1 MYLKKKIFILLLLPF
16 VVFSQTGTPDDYYDG
31 FVFNQSS
38 SNLKTALANKIAS
51 TSNLQSYS
59 TAWDALK
66 ISDLASGSTTHVSLI
81 YGYNDTDGI
90 YKTDETRLK
99 SENQTSSQ
107 GTGKWNREHVVSK
120 SLANPTMD
128 TSTGIGTDLHN
139 LRAVDY
145 TMNIS
150 RSNKRFQDGGST
162 GDSNTITNDGDN
174 GWYPGDGTGT
184 GGDDYRGDVAR
195 IVMYMY
201 LRYPDRV
208 SANNCAELSSN
219 NYHPDMPDIFLEWN
233 KEDPPSYIEIKRN
246 DTFESYQ
253 GNRNPFID
261 NPFLAYYIWNGPTI
275 TNWWSDT
282 PIGTPGISFNSSNSV
297 DENGDS
303 TASANLS
310 VTMSNYDS
318 NHGDIVLTYSV
329 DASTTAESGD
339 YSYVPISPNQ
349 LTFNSD
355 GTQTISIT
363 INSDAD
369 SDNETLVFNFTLNNN
384 NVELRNTQHTITVVD
399 DEKPL
404 IITEIADPNNDHTGR
419 YVELYNPSS
428 SSISLD
434 GLYLIRWTND
444 NADPTSSSA
453 KKLSEHCGST
463 MTGNSFCILSK
474 ATVSGFM
481 TMYGLESDVS
491 LGSALV
497 TDSNGD
503 DQIAIV
509 LSDVA
514 SFNSSSYTI
523 IDIFG
528 VPGEDGTGTSHEFE
542 NGRAERKPSSTT
554 PSSSWASSDWNVEN
568 DTGGGDST
576 NSPQTAPAGYDPG
589 HWIGAA
595 TTDTWNGLF
604 DTSWATAENWA
615 SGATPDP
622 GDKVFIRGANNDP
635 DILTDITLTDLTVK
649 ANGVLDIEAAGS
661 LSLSG
666 NFSNSGTVTLNSSSS
681 VYSSIKVGGT
691 SSGNITYNRHVNSL
705 SGGTGWDLIGSPVNG
720 LQISSFVSTN
730 TSGSSPLAT
739 GNGTGA
745 GATGEYAIGTY
756 DPSNNTWT
764 NYTQSVVEVDDLDF
778 VPGKGYQM
786 ATDSGAAM
794 SFTGTIDTGSTEKI
808 SIESFTDAS
817 GRRWNLISNPYPS
830 YINIGPSTTD
840 NTFLDENEG
849 VIDNYYTG
857 IYGYDAVAD
866 SSIYTIINDL
876 SGPTSIAPGQ
886 GFFVAARST
895 TAANITFK
903 EEMQTVNGGDDFI
916 SGDVVEHAEVELRL
930 LNNGILM
937 GKTNLFFVEGLTL
950 GLDPGYDAGSFTQN
964 DPLMTRLA
972 ENDEGHG
979 MAINAMGLE
988 AMENVIVPL
997 VINQSAGQEFRV
1009 SLYNANVN
1017 GANVYLEDILESEM
1031 IDLKV
1036 GDFALTPTG
1045 DLEGAG
1051 RFFLHITLDTMSN
1064 EELSTT
1070 ILNAYKEISSSH
1082 ITIEG
1087 LATQPNETKVSLY
1100 NVFGRKVLENSLGNN
1115 VSTQKISTAGLSA
1128 GIYIIELESGND
1140 RLTKKFIIH

>member
-1 MYLKKKIFILLLLPF
+1 MVLPF
-16 VVFSQTGTPDDYYDG
+16 VVFSQTGSPNDYYDG

-38 SNLKTALANKIAS
+38 SNLKTALANKITS
-51 TSNLQSYS
+51 TSNLQSYN
-59 TAWDALK
+59 TAWEALK

-81 YGYNDTDGI
+81 YGYDDTDGV

-99 SENQTSSQ
+99 SNNQTGSQ

-128 TSTGIGTDLHN
+128 ISTGIGTDLHN

-145 TMNIS
+145 QMNTS

-162 GDSNTITNDGDN
+162 GDSKTITNAGDN
-174 GWYPGDGTGT
+174 GWFPGDGTGT

-195 IVMYMY
+195 VVMYMF

-208 SANNCAELSSN
+208 SANNVGLGN
-219 NYHPDMPDIFLEWN
+219 NTYHEDMPDIFLEWN
-233 KEDPPSYIEIKRN
+233 QEDPPSSIEINRN
-246 DTFESYQ
+246 NTIESYQ

-261 NPFLAYYIWNGPTI
+261 NPFLAYYIWNGPAI

-310 VTMSNYDS
+310 VTMSNYDAS
-318 NHGDIVLTYSV
+318 DGNVILTYSV
-329 DASTTAESGD
+329 NSASTTAESGD
-339 YSYVPISPNQ
+339 YSYSPISPNQ

-369 SDNETLVFNFTLNNN
+369 SDNETLVFDFSISTES
-384 NVELRNTQHTITVVD
+384 VELRNTQHTITIVD

-404 IITEIADPNNDHTGR
+404 IITEITDPNNDESGR
-419 YVELYNPSS
+419 YIELYNPSA
-428 SSISLD
+428 SSINLG

-444 NADPTSSSA
+444 SATPTDSSA

-463 MTGNSFCILSK
+463 MAGNSFCILSK

-481 TMYGLESDVS
+481 TMYGFAPDVS
-491 LGSALV
+491 LGSGGVA
-497 TDSNGD
+497 DSNGD

-509 LSDVA
+509 LSDVD
-514 SFNSSSYTI
+514 SFNSLSYTI
-523 IDIFG
+523 LDIFG

-542 NGRAERKPSSTT
+542 DGRAERKSSSTT
-554 PSSSWASSDWNVEN
+554 PSSSWTSSGWNVEN

-576 NSPQTAPAGYDPG
+576 NNPQTAPADYDPG
-589 HWIGAA
+589 YWIGA
-595 TTDTWNGLF
+595 TSVDTWTGREGT
-604 DTSWATAENWA
+604 TSWASNQNWA
-615 SGATPDP
+615 SGTAPVS
-622 GDKVFIRGANNDP
+622 GDKVFVHDATNDP
-635 DILTDITLTDLTVK
+635 DISTNISITDLTVK
-649 ANGVLDIEAAGS
+649 SNGVLDIEATGS
-661 LSLSG
+661 LTLSG
-666 NFSNSGTVTLNSSSS
+666 NFSNSGTVTLNSTSS
-681 VYSSIKVGGT
+681 VYSSIIVQGS
-691 SSGNITYNRHVNSL
+691 SSGNITYNRYVNSL
-705 SGGTGWDLIGSPVNG
+705 GGGTGWDLIGSPVNG
-720 LQISSFVSTN
+720 LQISSFATTN
-730 TSGSSPLAT
+730 DSPLAT
-739 GNGTGA
+739 GNGSGA
-745 GATGEYAIGTY
+745 GDVGEYAIGTY

-764 NYTQSVVEVDDLDF
+764 NYTQGVVEVDDPDF

-786 ATDSGAAM
+786 ATDSGATMA
-794 SFTGTIDTGSTEKI
+794 FTGTIDTGATEKI

-830 YINIGPSTTD
+830 YINIGPSATT
-840 NTFLDENEG
+840 NTFLHINEA
-849 VIDNYYTG
+849 VIDDTYVG
-857 IYGYDAVAD
+857 VYGYDAVAD
-866 SSIYTIINDL
+866 PSTYTILHDL
-876 SGPTSIAPGQ
+876 SGNTSIAPGQ

-903 EEMQTVNGGDDFI
+903 EEMQTVTGSDDFI
-916 SGDVVEHAEVELRL
+916 SGDVFQHAEVELRL
-930 LNNGILM
+930 FNNGVLM

-964 DPLMTRLA
+964 DPLMTRLL

-979 MAINAMGLE
+979 MAINAMGLD
-988 AMENVIVPL
+988 AMENVVVPL

-1009 SLYNANVN
+1009 SLHNANVN
-1017 GANVYLEDILESEM
+1017 GANVYLEDNLEGEM
-1031 IDLKV
+1031 IDLKA
-1036 GDFALTPTG
+1036 GDFTLTPIS
-1045 DLEGAG
+1045 DLEGVG
-1051 RFFLHITLDTMSN
+1051 RFFLHMTADTMSN
-1064 EELSTT
+1064 GGVSTSL
-1070 ILNAYKEISSSH
+1070 LNAYKKVNSSY

-1087 LATQPNETKVSLY
+1087 LATQSNNINVSLY
-1100 NVFGRKVLENSLGNN
+1100 NILGTEVLSTTIYNN
-1115 VSTQKISTAGLSA
+1115 INAQEVSTVGLSA
-1128 GIYIIELESGND
+1128 GIYIVELESGNN
-1140 RLTKKFIIH
+1140 RLTKKFIIQ